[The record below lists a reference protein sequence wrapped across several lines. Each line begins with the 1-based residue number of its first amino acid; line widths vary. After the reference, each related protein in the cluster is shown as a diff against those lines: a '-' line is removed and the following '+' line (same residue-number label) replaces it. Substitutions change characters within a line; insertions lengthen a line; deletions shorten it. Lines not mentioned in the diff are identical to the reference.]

1 MAVAVIGELHRGLAG
16 LVSPAALRCD
26 HVWLARC
33 PSAQVHPKL
42 WMVVCLSALLA
53 MNGARKC
60 LVALCRGDR
69 RLPGHVACIIAARVA
84 KAQFWDMLADFVG
97 LKLCPD
103 RWMEQAAAL
112 NQQHPFLGVVSD
124 AQGRRSLNLRRV

>member
-1 MAVAVIGELHRGLAG
+1 
-16 LVSPAALRCD
+16 
-26 HVWLARC
+26 
-33 PSAQVHPKL
+33 VHPKL

-60 LVALCRGDR
+60 LIALCRGDR